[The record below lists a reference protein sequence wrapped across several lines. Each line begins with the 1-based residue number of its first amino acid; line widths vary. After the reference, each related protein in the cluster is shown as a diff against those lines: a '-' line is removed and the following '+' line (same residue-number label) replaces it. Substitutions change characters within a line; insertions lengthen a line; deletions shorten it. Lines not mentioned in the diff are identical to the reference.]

1 MAIDFLAGV
10 ARFWWPWA
18 LNLTSCWFWFL
29 SYLPFYYQVS
39 WKWGFDDRISSN
51 WSKVFGELDQNSA
64 LELIDFELDYWLTID
79 FLTGLARFWWPR
91 AHVGFDF
98 WVTYYLIHSL
108 KRFNNMDLIRCNL
121 GFGLLVWVLGFIGLI
136 QFQFQTH
143 KLELAQV
150 RYFLFSTTAT
160 ISWKRFSQ
168 HSQQAIGDHWEKRS
182 RDKRCNDRF
191 KEQAG

>member
-1 MAIDFLAGV
+1 M
-10 ARFWWPWA
+10 
-18 LNLTSCWFWFL
+18 
-29 SYLPFYYQVS
+29 
-39 WKWGFDDRISSN
+39 
-51 WSKVFGELDQNSA
+51 DQNSA

-160 ISWKRFSQ
+160 ISVSIKIPQKDCLFSIWKWNSSELEILPNGMLTTGELSLCFPECFFTFGLQSTIIQ
-168 HSQQAIGDHWEKRS
+168 GK
-182 RDKRCNDRF
+182 KLV
-191 KEQAG
+191 

>member
-1 MAIDFLAGV
+1 MIEFLATE
-10 ARFWWPWA
+10 AKFLENWIKILHWNWLI
-18 LNLTSCWFWFL
+18 LN
-29 SYLPFYYQVS
+29 
-39 WKWGFDDRISSN
+39 
-51 WSKVFGELDQNSA
+51 
-64 LELIDFELDYWLTID
+64 WLTID

-143 KLELAQV
+143 KLGLAQV

-160 ISWKRFSQ
+160 ISKEMLRARALEIIIVHKIEVSEGVSIF
-168 HSQQAIGDHWEKRS
+168 IEKRKINILLPH
-182 RDKRCNDRF
+182 RIRMVWYPPKFNLL
-191 KEQAG
+191 E